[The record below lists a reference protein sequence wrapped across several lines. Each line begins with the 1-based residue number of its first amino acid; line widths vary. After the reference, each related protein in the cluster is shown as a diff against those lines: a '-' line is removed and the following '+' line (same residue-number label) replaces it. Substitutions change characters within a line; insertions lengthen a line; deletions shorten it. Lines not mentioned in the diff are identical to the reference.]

1 MTQHPQALTCLVE
14 LLLFLFHRKFF
25 CEKGLTDPSFWDKIL
40 VESVPWFAL
49 GVLLGACSPDG
60 VARVPFLCQNSLA
73 VYRRHRARNSIKK
86 DRQPACPF
94 LSILLRT
101 AKSRCPLC
109 WSLRRKCAVLAA
121 LLRQRGRC
129 SSCHRRRGCRP
140 RRARRCS
147 RGHGTLIQIPLHG
160 RHLPFRPTH

>member
-86 DRQPACPF
+86 TGSLPVLFYISFCVPLKVDALFVGHFDGDAQF
-94 LSILLRT
+94 SLLSFAEEGDAR
-101 AKSRCPLC
+101 
-109 WSLRRKCAVLAA
+109 LAIDGAAAARDA
-121 LLRQRGRC
+121 LD
-129 SSCHRRRGCRP
+129 
-140 RRARRCS
+140 AAAE
-147 RGHGTLIQIPLHG
+147 GTE
-160 RHLPFRPTH
+160 R